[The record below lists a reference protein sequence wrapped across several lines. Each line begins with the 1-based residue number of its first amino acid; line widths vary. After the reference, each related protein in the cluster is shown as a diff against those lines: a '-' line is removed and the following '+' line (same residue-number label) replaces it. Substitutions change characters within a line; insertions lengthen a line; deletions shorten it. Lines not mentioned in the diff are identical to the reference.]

1 MEDNQ
6 PIARRIFRLKTAVST
21 GLLGGFLLSPKLWL
35 SSRMYPLTP
44 VARFLRP
51 IPPPF
56 DYAVFAVLL
65 LLLAWIAV
73 RASPA
78 KEIAAFV
85 ALAALYGLCDQS
97 RWQPWCQPSAISE
110 DHVKIYPVTARIGAE
125 EDSALGV
132 GEIAMNGQGVEVV
145 GQVIA

>member
-1 MEDNQ
+1 MASIRDAAAGR
-6 PIARRIFRLKTAVST
+6 PLFGMAVSRLT
-21 GLLGGFLLSPKLWL
+21 YRFEGQPTHCPQDLVAQDRGEHGFT
-35 SSRMYPLTP
+35 RRVP
-44 VARFLRP
+44 V
-51 IPPPF
+51 
-56 DYAVFAVLL
+56 VSQTV
-65 LLLAWIAV
+65 
-73 RASPA
+73 
-78 KEIAAFV
+78 AFV